1 MNSIQL
7 SLIILPPVCGFFG
20 YILKSLFEKY
30 SDKNKIKE
38 QKILEN
44 IEYKLKEF
52 YYPILSNLIRE
63 NSIWNKLIIINN
75 DQNTILCKK
84 QKFNNIFR
92 DEQHIITFL
101 NNNELKI
108 CSFIDDDDCENN
120 RITIELD
127 KEILLIHLD
136 NQKIIQN
143 HLIKIKPSLELRNAL
158 EKYDDHVTIFSILRK
173 IHPDVKNINE
183 MKYPG
188 QFNAFY
194 PVELRK
200 IIEKEYDELINQ
212 REQIYNSKILV

>member
-7 SLIILPPVCGFFG
+7 SLIILPPVCGVIG
-20 YILKSLFEKY
+20 YILKNLSERY
-30 SDKNKIKE
+30 TEKNKIKE

-63 NSIWNKLIIINN
+63 NSIWNKLIKINN
-75 DQNTILCKK
+75 DQYTILCKK
-84 QKFNNIFR
+84 QKFNNIFS
-92 DEQHIITFL
+92 DDYNINPFI
-101 NNNELKI
+101 NNNELNVS
-108 CSFIDDDDCENN
+108 SFIDEDDCENN

-143 HLIKIKPSLELRNAL
+143 HLVKINPSQELRKAL

-173 IHPDVKNINE
+173 INPNIKNIND

-194 PVELRK
+194 PTELRTL
-200 IIEKEYDELINQ
+200 IEKEYEKLINHQ
-212 REQIYNSKILV
+212 EQIYNSKILV